1 MKKILG
7 RASKVFSV
15 LAVAAAIGMS
25 AVPMQANA
33 ITVWDPSNWAQ
44 NVITAR
50 NAVMTEAN
58 TFSTM
63 VESTRQT
70 AAMIRSVSS
79 LNGLSSLAGVSEEL
93 ALFQELASNAMQLY
107 SIMGQAQH
115 LYNDLQSQY
124 GASGFTWQAFLAN
137 RASNTMT
144 RADNMMTQFQT
155 VNQSLQ
161 RVSQRRAVLLQKAQ
175 EAGVNESMMQ
185 VTQVV
190 SGQLDMIAGQ
200 NQQVVS
206 MMANKMAEDATEKV
220 EREKSEGV
228 AERMNREYQG
238 RLRQSAEALH

>member
-1 MKKILG
+1 MTKLFG
-7 RASKVFSV
+7 RAKKLCSAFAIA
-15 LAVAAAIGMS
+15 AVIGVG

-79 LNGLSSLAGVSEEL
+79 INGLASLAGVSEEL

-107 SIMGQAQH
+107 SIMGQAQQ
-115 LYNDLQSQY
+115 LYTELTSQY
-124 GASGFTWQAFLAN
+124 GASGFTWQSFLAN
-137 RASNTMT
+137 RANNTMI

-161 RVSQRRAVLLQKAQ
+161 RVSQRRAMLLQKAQ
-175 EAGVNESMMQ
+175 DAGVNESMMQ

-200 NQQVVS
+200 NQQVIS
-206 MMANKMAEDATEKV
+206 MMANKMAEDAADKTD
-220 EREKSEGV
+220 RTKSDEV
-228 AERMNREYQG
+228 AEKMNREYQN